1 MTEAIN
7 PRGMLAMA
15 RDFFQLLPHG
25 RLLGIVVNRADSDG
39 VETQLP
45 YRKELVGDPDTG
57 HLHGGVVTTLIDQ
70 TSGAAVLCRLGRLEA
85 VATLDLR
92 VDHLGRAEPGLAV
105 VARGE
110 CYRVTPNICFARCT
124 VFPEGRPERPIA
136 TSMSSFMRTGQ
147 VPGFVEGS
155 R

>member
-1 MTEAIN
+1 
-7 PRGMLAMA
+7 MA

-25 RLLGIVVNRADSDG
+25 RLLGIDVVRADAGG
-39 VETQLP
+39 VETRLP
-45 YRKELVGDPDTG
+45 YCEDLVGDPETG
-57 HLHGGVVTTLIDQ
+57 HLHGGVITTLIDQ
-70 TSGAAVLCRLGRLEA
+70 SSGAAVLCRLGRLEA

-92 VDHLGRAEPGLAV
+92 VDHLARAEPGVAV
-105 VARGE
+105 VARAE

-124 VFPEGRPERPIA
+124 VYPEGQLERPIA